1 MSYVKF
7 GDNLRNLRIQRG
19 LTQMQLAK
27 DLQTSQSAITSY
39 EASKREPSFMVIE
52 RMAEYFG
59 VPMSALLPSNDTTDD
74 EFVNI
79 IAESIHQNPK
89 LGLLFDKIR
98 KFKESDLD
106 AVLAVVNAISRDR
119 ENGD

>member
-7 GDNLRNLRIQRG
+7 GDNLRNLRIQCG